1 MSKLI
6 TPVTHDDGV
15 KPETANKKSSLWLNP
30 KISGL
35 YLTIAI
41 SFVAAGMVAP
51 LRTLYAQEEGA
62 SGGEVGLMAAAYLF
76 TTFIFLFPFG
86 WLSDR
91 VSRIG
96 VIVAGLLAHGV
107 ITFAFIFA
115 HDGLTFIILRLLEGI
130 ATAAVMPASRA
141 ILADLVPEGRNG
153 EAFGIMNGVAVFGI
167 FVGPPIGTF
176 TASSFGFGA
185 AYIISAVIF
194 IPAIF
199 LVLWAFRDYQ
209 THPVKKAEPKME
221 QSYLPT
227 KEKLLTAPILVG
239 CIIKLALA
247 MGMGL
252 GASIWS
258 IYMASLGFDLNMI
271 GLTYTIYA
279 IPMVLVAPSAGRLSD
294 RYGRAGMMMVAG
306 IGVGIIWASYG
317 IITAFVLFII
327 VGIIE
332 GSLDAIARSAND
344 GYLADYSPPESRGK
358 AQGLFNAA
366 AQLGSLVAA
375 ILAGFSYEVSY
386 NLPFFLIGGIQITLI
401 GVAGCLYLALGLKK
415 VRRLS

>member
-1 MSKLI
+1 
-6 TPVTHDDGV
+6 
-15 KPETANKKSSLWLNP
+15 
-30 KISGL
+30 
-35 YLTIAI
+35 
-41 SFVAAGMVAP
+41 
-51 LRTLYAQEEGA
+51 
-62 SGGEVGLMAAAYLF
+62 
-76 TTFIFLFPFG
+76 
-86 WLSDR
+86 
-91 VSRIG
+91 
-96 VIVAGLLAHGV
+96 
-107 ITFAFIFA
+107 
-115 HDGLTFIILRLLEGI
+115 
-130 ATAAVMPASRA
+130 
-141 ILADLVPEGRNG
+141 
-153 EAFGIMNGVAVFGI
+153 
-167 FVGPPIGTF
+167 
-176 TASSFGFGA
+176 
-185 AYIISAVIF
+185 
-194 IPAIF
+194 
-199 LVLWAFRDYQ
+199 
-209 THPVKKAEPKME
+209 
-221 QSYLPT
+221 
-227 KEKLLTAPILVG
+227 
-239 CIIKLALA
+239 
-247 MGMGL
+247 MGL